1 MPFDRLPGVLLP
13 LAYLLAVLVLSVL
26 GTWWLVRQERK
37 DPSSYTRSPEYLASW
52 RARSASWQESYDD
65 VLLDAAEAA
74 HEAALRAV
82 DVDAEVAVAEAALV
96 EAARRNAVFHP

>member
-1 MPFDRLPGVLLP
+1 MPSDRLIGLLLP
-13 LAYLLAVLVLSVL
+13 LAFLAAFVGIPAAL
-26 GTWWLVRQERK
+26 WWERRR
-37 DPSSYTRSPEYLASW
+37 PSSYTRSPEYLAWQDRTS
-52 RARSASWQESYDD
+52 SWQASYDD
-65 VLLDAAEAA
+65 VVLDAAEAA